1 MSKNG
6 NATHSHKTLGA
17 VLLLESSAELA
28 KVLVVDRDDE
38 IWVKRSDLSEG
49 AQAMLKEHGR
59 ESSARDRL
67 NNLANSN
74 HRGVRR

>member
-1 MSKNG
+1 MSEKG
-6 NATHSHKTLGA
+6 NATHSHRTLGA

-49 AQAMLKEHGR
+49 AQAMLEKHVR
-59 ESSARDRL
+59 ESSARGRL
-67 NNLANSN
+67 NASANGN
-74 HRGVRR
+74 HRGLRR

>member
-1 MSKNG
+1 MSENG
-6 NATHSHKTLGA
+6 NVTHSHKKLGA

-49 AQAMLKEHGR
+49 AQAMLKKHVR
-59 ESSARDRL
+59 KSSARGRL
-67 NNLANSN
+67 NTLANSN
-74 HRGVRR
+74 YAKR